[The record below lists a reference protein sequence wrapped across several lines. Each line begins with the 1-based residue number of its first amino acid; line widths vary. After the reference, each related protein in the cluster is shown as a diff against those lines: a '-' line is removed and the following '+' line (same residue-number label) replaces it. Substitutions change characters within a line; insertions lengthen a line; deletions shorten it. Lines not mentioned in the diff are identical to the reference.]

1 MNKMETKELRIGN
14 ILTDGKFLFI
24 VESIE
29 AEAVWG
35 DIYECIKAERIE
47 DYYDEGV
54 YHLNIENIKGI
65 PLTEDWLVKFG
76 FEKKSNQR
84 KSWYLSDS
92 ILIKNGWAQRAFY
105 IYKEKKI
112 MSVRKGYPTSH
123 VKYIFY
129 VHQLQNL
136 YFALTGEELTI
147 K

>member
-1 MNKMETKELRIGN
+1 METKELRIGN

-76 FEKKSNQR
+76 FEKKSNQ
-84 KSWYLSDS
+84 KSQS
-92 ILIKNGWAQRAFY
+92 
-105 IYKEKKI
+105 
-112 MSVRKGYPTSH
+112 
-123 VKYIFY
+123 
-129 VHQLQNL
+129 
-136 YFALTGEELTI
+136 
-147 K
+147 